1 MKKFFA
7 FVLLMVLCFS
17 LVSCGNSG
25 GTQNDKFHVGI
36 IQFAPH
42 PALDAATE
50 GFQDA
55 LKEKLGDKVVFDL
68 KNASGDQANC
78 STIANG
84 FVNDQ
89 VDLIMANAT
98 PAVNACAN
106 ATDTIP
112 ILGTSVTEYGAALDI
127 DDFTGASGRNVSGTS
142 DLAPLDEQANMI
154 KAIFPAA
161 KKVGIL
167 YCSGEANSKYQ
178 VKMISKYLTELG
190 LTPAEFAFTDTN
202 DISAVAQAACD
213 ESDVLFIPT
222 DNKAAECAE
231 TINNVA
237 VNSKTPIICGEENLC
252 KGCGVAT
259 LSISYYDLGY
269 QTGLMAYRILAEKED
284 ISKMQVEY
292 APETKHEFNPVLA
305 EVYGLSFGSEY
316 EPMDMSE

>member
-1 MKKFFA
+1 MKKLSA
-7 FVLLMVLCFS
+7 FILFITLCFS
-17 LVSCGNSG
+17 LVSCGGSEKSQSD
-25 GTQNDKFHVGI
+25 TFRVGI

-106 ATDTIP
+106 ATDAIP

-127 DDFTGASGRNVSGTS
+127 DDFSGASGRNVSGTS

-154 KAIFPAA
+154 KSIFPEA

-167 YCSGEANSKYQ
+167 YCSGDLRGIAS
-178 VKMISKYLTELG
+178 
-190 LTPAEFAFTDTN
+190 
-202 DISAVAQAACD
+202 
-213 ESDVLFIPT
+213 
-222 DNKAAECAE
+222 
-231 TINNVA
+231 
-237 VNSKTPIICGEENLC
+237 NL
-252 KGCGVAT
+252 
-259 LSISYYDLGY
+259 
-269 QTGLMAYRILAEKED
+269 
-284 ISKMQVEY
+284 
-292 APETKHEFNPVLA
+292 
-305 EVYGLSFGSEY
+305 
-316 EPMDMSE
+316 

>member
-1 MKKFFA
+1 MKKVFA
-7 FVLLMVLCFS
+7 FLLLLSLCFS
-17 LVSCGNSG
+17 LVSCGGKKS
-25 GTQNDKFHVGI
+25 DSFRVGVL
-36 IQFAPH
+36 QFAPH

-55 LKEKLGDKVVFDL
+55 LKDKLGDKVVFDV
-68 KNASGDQANC
+68 KNASGEQANC

-106 ATDTIP
+106 ATDKIP
-112 ILGTSVTEYGAALDI
+112 ILGTSVTEYGAALGI
-127 DDFTGASGRNVSGTS
+127 DDFSGASGRNVSGTS
-142 DLAPLDEQANMI
+142 DLAPLDEQAKMV
-154 KAIFPAA
+154 KDIFPQA

-167 YCSGEANSKYQ
+167 FCSGEANSKYQ
-178 VKMISKYLTELG
+178 VKMVSQYLTELG
-190 LTPAEFAFTDTN
+190 LTAVEFAFTDTN
-202 DISAVAQAACD
+202 DISAVTQAACD
-213 ESDVLFIPT
+213 ECDVLYIPT
-222 DNKAAECAE
+222 DNTAANCAE

-237 VNSKTPIICGEENLC
+237 LNSKTPIICGEENLC

-269 QTGLMAYRILAEKED
+269 QTGLMAYKVLVEGQD
-284 ISKMQVEY
+284 IKTLQVEY

-305 EVYGLSFGSEY
+305 EVYGLTFGSDY
-316 EPMDMSE
+316 EALHMDE

>member
-7 FVLLMVLCFS
+7 LFMLLCLSIS
-17 LVSCGNSG
+17 LASCGSG
-25 GTQNDKFHVGI
+25 GKKDVYHVGI

-55 LKEKLGDKVVFDL
+55 LKDKLGDKVEFDL
-68 KNASGDQANC
+68 KNASGEQANC

-84 FVNDQ
+84 FVTDQ

-106 ATDTIP
+106 ATDKIP

-127 DDFTGASGRNVSGTS
+127 ENFSGTSGRNVSGTS
-142 DLAPLDEQANMI
+142 DLAPLDEQANMV
-154 KAIFPAA
+154 KDLFPSA

-178 VKMISKYLTELG
+178 VKMVSQYLTELG
-190 LTPAEFAFTDTN
+190 LSVSEFAFTDTN
-202 DISAVAQAACD
+202 DISAVTQAACD
-213 ESDVLFIPT
+213 DSDVLYVPT
-222 DNKAAECAE
+222 DNKAAECVE

-237 VNSKTPIICGEENLC
+237 LNSKTPIICGEENIC

-269 QTGLMAYRILAEKED
+269 QTGLMAYRILAENAD
-284 ISKMQVEY
+284 ISKMQIEY
-292 APETKHEFNPVLA
+292 APQTTHEYNPVIS
-305 EVYGLSFGSEY
+305 EVYGLTFGSDY
-316 EPMDMSE
+316 VAISMDE